1 MIDEKDE
8 KLWATLCHLSALVG
22 FVFPVFGNIVG
33 PLVFW
38 ILKKDQMPLVDING
52 KEALNFQISMSIYAL
67 VAAALVW
74 VLIGIPL
81 LFMIALADLILIVM
95 ASVKTSEGTPFRY
108 PLTIRLIK

>member
-38 ILKKDQMPLVDING
+38 ILKKDQMPLVDVNG